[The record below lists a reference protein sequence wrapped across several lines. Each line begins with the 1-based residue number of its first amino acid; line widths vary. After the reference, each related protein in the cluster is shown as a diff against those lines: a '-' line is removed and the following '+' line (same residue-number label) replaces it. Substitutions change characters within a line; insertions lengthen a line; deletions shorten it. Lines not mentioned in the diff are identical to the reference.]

1 MTLEASTIIGLGFTT
16 ISGIGIYLFTRS
28 SDHEK
33 RIQRI
38 EDVQGSQVKELKDEL
53 HELSTKVQ
61 ELTDKVNIM
70 AANIHNQKNT
80 DNVLNMTLSQI
91 LKYLENENK

>member
-16 ISGIGIYLFTRS
+16 ISGIAIYLFTRS
-28 SDHEK
+28 TDHEK